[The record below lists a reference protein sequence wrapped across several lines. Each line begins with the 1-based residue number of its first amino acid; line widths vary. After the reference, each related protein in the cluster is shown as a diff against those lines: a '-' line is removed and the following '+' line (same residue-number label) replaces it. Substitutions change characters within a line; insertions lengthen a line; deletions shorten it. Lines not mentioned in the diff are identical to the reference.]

1 MKLCLPPH
9 WPVSRVLL
17 SIGDE
22 SSSRLPSTLRE
33 ELQTLKHSLPARN
46 VGKNKILKEN
56 TEKIRRISRYCTLVT
71 FWLGKVW
78 ISFSKNQTFL
88 FPPSPFS
95 FYFIFFCFETG
106 PDNLT
111 QDDSEIPIALLT
123 PTCSALRPSTQ
134 PGTRLLGK
142 LRNRKEC
149 DNRK

>member
-1 MKLCLPPH
+1 MNLMKLCLPPH

-56 TEKIRRISRYCTLVT
+56 TEKIRGISRYCTLVT

-95 FYFIFFCFETG
+95 FYFIFFVLRQVQTIS
-106 PDNLT
+106 PRMT
-111 QDDSEIPIALLT
+111 QRSPSL
-123 PTCSALRPSTQ
+123 CSHPPAQ
-134 PGTRLLGK
+134 H
-142 LRNRKEC
+142 
-149 DNRK
+149 